1 MGLAAIVFAIVG
13 RAWCSLYIG
22 GRKKAEIVSRGP
34 YSISR
39 NPLYIFSF
47 FGAFGVGAQ
56 SGSLTLAVLF
66 TLASVAVFYL
76 TVRREE
82 AWLGATF
89 GAAYADYKA
98 RTPRFLPDFSLWRD
112 EPELSVRPNFFLTTI
127 RDGLVFLLA
136 IPLFEAV
143 DLAQA
148 QAGWLR
154 WCAYLIGGDQK
165 ALASHDFR
173 PELPSL
179 TRPSS
184 HGIGSS
190 AEASGRLAPVRH
202 QGTDFRWM
210 GHGLGVFSGKGL
222 GAHGGAHTTWIDDA
236 DADRGALHLVRPSLI
251 RASAPALVAAYMPQK
266 ARGVVATLLVK
277 WIAARRPT
285 RAAAAPASGS
295 AGRRP

>member
-1 MGLAAIVFAIVG
+1 MTTTPIFDLQAVQKIRKGAVLIALLALVGLTMVSQSAAGLESATHEGIEALGLAAIVFAIVG

-66 TLASVAVFYL
+66 TLASMAVFYL

-89 GAAYADYKA
+89 GSAYHAYRA
-98 RTPRFLPDFSLWRD
+98 RTPRFVPNFALWRD
-112 EPELSVRPNFFLTTI
+112 EDELSVRPSFFLTTI

-136 IPLFEAV
+136 IPLFEAI

-148 QAGWLR
+148 EGWL
-154 WCAYLIGGDQK
+154 K
-165 ALASHDFR
+165 VLAH
-173 PELPSL
+173 LP
-179 TRPSS
+179 
-184 HGIGSS
+184 
-190 AEASGRLAPVRH
+190 
-202 QGTDFRWM
+202 
-210 GHGLGVFSGKGL
+210 
-222 GAHGGAHTTWIDDA
+222 
-236 DADRGALHLVRPSLI
+236 
-251 RASAPALVAAYMPQK
+251 
-266 ARGVVATLLVK
+266 
-277 WIAARRPT
+277 
-285 RAAAAPASGS
+285 
-295 AGRRP
+295 

>member
-1 MGLAAIVFAIVG
+1 MTTVQIFDLQKVQRIRKIALAIGLVAVVGLAFFTRSSWGEGGLHEGLEAFGLGLIVICIVG

-22 GRKKAEIVSRGP
+22 GRKKAEIVNRGP

-89 GAAYADYKA
+89 GADYAAYKA
-98 RTPRFLPDFSLWRD
+98 RTPRFWPNFALWRD
-112 EPELSVRPNFFLTTI
+112 EEDLSVRPSFFLTTI

-136 IPLFEAV
+136 IPLFEAI

-148 QAGWLR
+148 EGWLKVF
-154 WCAYLIGGDQK
+154 AYL
-165 ALASHDFR
+165 
-173 PELPSL
+173 P
-179 TRPSS
+179 
-184 HGIGSS
+184 
-190 AEASGRLAPVRH
+190 
-202 QGTDFRWM
+202 
-210 GHGLGVFSGKGL
+210 
-222 GAHGGAHTTWIDDA
+222 
-236 DADRGALHLVRPSLI
+236 
-251 RASAPALVAAYMPQK
+251 
-266 ARGVVATLLVK
+266 
-277 WIAARRPT
+277 
-285 RAAAAPASGS
+285 
-295 AGRRP
+295 

>member
-1 MGLAAIVFAIVG
+1 MTPIQAFDLQTVQKIRKGAVLVALLALVGLTMVSQSASGLDSPLHEGVEAVGLAAIVFAIVG

-66 TLASVAVFYL
+66 TLVSVAVFYL

-89 GAAYADYKA
+89 GADYAAYKA
-98 RTPRFLPDFSLWRD
+98 RTPRFWPNFALWRD
-112 EPELSVRPNFFLTTI
+112 EEDLSVRPSFFLTTI

-136 IPLFEAV
+136 IPLFEAI

-148 QAGWLR
+148 EGWLKVF
-154 WCAYLIGGDQK
+154 AYL
-165 ALASHDFR
+165 
-173 PELPSL
+173 P
-179 TRPSS
+179 
-184 HGIGSS
+184 
-190 AEASGRLAPVRH
+190 
-202 QGTDFRWM
+202 
-210 GHGLGVFSGKGL
+210 
-222 GAHGGAHTTWIDDA
+222 
-236 DADRGALHLVRPSLI
+236 
-251 RASAPALVAAYMPQK
+251 
-266 ARGVVATLLVK
+266 
-277 WIAARRPT
+277 
-285 RAAAAPASGS
+285 
-295 AGRRP
+295 